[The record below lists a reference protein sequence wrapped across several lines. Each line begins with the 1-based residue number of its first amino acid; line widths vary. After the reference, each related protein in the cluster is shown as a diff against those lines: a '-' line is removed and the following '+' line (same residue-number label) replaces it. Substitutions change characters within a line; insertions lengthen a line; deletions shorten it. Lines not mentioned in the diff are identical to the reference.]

1 MARGF
6 LDSFEREHAAL
17 YIATDQ
23 DTTTSPA
30 VMSRLV
36 KQFDASPAVA
46 GQQAHSAASA
56 LYSLLSMPPYVKA
69 VLDALAVTCSRCR
82 HCWGA
87 GAGLLLAKMAEAP
100 GSKCIRLRNC

>member
-56 LYSLLSMPPYVKA
+56 LYSLLSKPPYVKA

-82 HCWGA
+82 HRCRHCWGA
-87 GAGLLLAKMAEAP
+87 GAGLWLAKMAEAP
-100 GSKCIRLRNC
+100 GSKCIH